1 MSEQK
6 LLNLTNDYI
15 FKRTFGY
22 KESWEVTRILLRD
35 ILQDNISKIELDNQT
50 ITEKELMDDKVGI
63 MDIKAVLNGNMQC
76 DIEMQVV
83 NQHNIEK
90 RILFYWAKMY
100 TQSIKEGN
108 QYNDLKKTIC
118 VLFADF
124 ELDGLHEIKKYLTK
138 WNIREEEYR
147 NVVLTDVLELVIIKL
162 PKYMRYAN
170 KEKRKNLNLWLE
182 FLNNPEVRMMLNEND
197 NEEIKETKQA
207 INKAQEKLEEISQN
221 EHERYLAELR
231 EKYIRDQVAVQEYG
245 YIKGK
250 EEGREEGRKE
260 GEINSKRDIA
270 KKLLKEGMTT
280 EMVAKI
286 TELTVDEVEMISLG

>member
-6 LLNLTNDYI
+6 LLNLMNDYI

-22 KESWEVTRILLRD
+22 EESWEVTRILLRD

-108 QYNDLKKTIC
+108 QYNDLKKSIC

-147 NVVLTDVLELVIIKL
+147 NVVLTDVLELVIIEL

-207 INKAQEKLEEISQN
+207 INKAQEKLEEISQD

-250 EEGREEGRKE
+250 EEG
-260 GEINSKRDIA
+260 EINSKRYIA
-270 KKLLKEGMTT
+270 KKLLNEGMTI